1 MTVSELNEQAK
12 SLLESHF
19 PGIEVVGE
27 ISRFTRQPTSG
38 HWYFTLKDEKAS
50 ISCAMFKSTALR
62 VKFIPKDGLKVII
75 TGKVSI
81 YSPTGNYQII
91 AASMKLAGEGELEA
105 KFSALKQKLSDEGLF
120 AEEHKKPLPKF
131 PQKIA
136 FLTSLSS
143 AAYQDM
149 LRVARDRFALV
160 KIDAYSVF
168 VQGENTASS
177 VISALKTADKKD
189 YDCIVI
195 ARGGGSKEDL
205 WGFNDENLARA
216 IFAAHTP
223 VISAIGHEID
233 FSISDFVADH
243 RSLTP
248 TAAMMDLLPDVNTL
262 LQDLSGADNFLIN
275 FINSC
280 FKKCENALN
289 VANLSLKTKSV
300 DSKILKFENDLR
312 EGESKLK
319 NFIKFRLSNFENRL
333 NLNTQILKSKA
344 KFFEITKN
352 LVSISKDGKIVNLK
366 DLKSGENF
374 EISSQEIS
382 KQAKIL

>member
-91 AASMKLAGEGELEA
+91 AASMKLAGEGELDA
-105 KFSALKQKLSDEGLF
+105 KFNALKQKLSDEGLF

-177 VISALKTADKKD
+177 VISALKTADK
-189 YDCIVI
+189 
-195 ARGGGSKEDL
+195 
-205 WGFNDENLARA
+205 N
-216 IFAAHTP
+216 
-223 VISAIGHEID
+223 
-233 FSISDFVADH
+233 
-243 RSLTP
+243 SLRR
-248 TAAMMDLLPDVNTL
+248 NRR
-262 LQDLSGADNFLIN
+262 
-275 FINSC
+275 C
-280 FKKCENALN
+280 F
-289 VANLSLKTKSV
+289 
-300 DSKILKFENDLR
+300 
-312 EGESKLK
+312 
-319 NFIKFRLSNFENRL
+319 
-333 NLNTQILKSKA
+333 
-344 KFFEITKN
+344 
-352 LVSISKDGKIVNLK
+352 
-366 DLKSGENF
+366 
-374 EISSQEIS
+374 
-382 KQAKIL
+382 

>member
-120 AEEHKKPLPKF
+120 AEEYKKPLPKF

-189 YDCIVI
+189 YDCIII

-312 EGESKLK
+312 EGESKLE

-352 LVSISKDGKIVNLK
+352 LVSISKNGKIVNLK

>member
-91 AASMKLAGEGELEA
+91 AASMKLAGEGELDA
-105 KFSALKQKLSDEGLF
+105 KFNALKQKLSDEGLF

-312 EGESKLK
+312 EGESKLE

-366 DLKSGENF
+366 DLKSGDNF

>member
-91 AASMKLAGEGELEA
+91 AASMKLAGEGELDA
-105 KFSALKQKLSDEGLF
+105 KFNALKQKLSDEGLF

-189 YDCIVI
+189 YDCIII

-366 DLKSGENF
+366 DLKSGDNF

>member
-50 ISCAMFKSTALR
+50 ISCAMFKSTALK

-91 AASMKLAGEGELEA
+91 AASMKLAGEGELDA
-105 KFSALKQKLSDEGLF
+105 KFNALKQKLSDEGLF

-189 YDCIVI
+189 YDCIII

-366 DLKSGENF
+366 DLKSGDNF

>member
-27 ISRFTRQPTSG
+27 ISRFTRQPASG

-91 AASMKLAGEGELEA
+91 AASMKLAGEGELDA
-105 KFSALKQKLSDEGLF
+105 KFNALKQKLSDEGLF
-120 AEEHKKPLPKF
+120 AEEYKKPLPKF

-189 YDCIVI
+189 YDCIII

-366 DLKSGENF
+366 DLKSGDNF

>member
-91 AASMKLAGEGELEA
+91 AASMKLAGEGELDA
-105 KFSALKQKLSDEGLF
+105 KFNALKQKLSDEGLF

-189 YDCIVI
+189 YDCIII

-248 TAAMMDLLPDVNTL
+248 TAAMMDLLPDANTL

-312 EGESKLK
+312 EGESKLE

-333 NLNTQILKSKA
+333 NLNAQVLKSKA

-366 DLKSGENF
+366 DLKSGDNF

>member
-62 VKFIPKDGLKVII
+62 VEFIPKDGLKVII

-91 AASMKLAGEGELEA
+91 AASMKLAGEGELDA
-105 KFSALKQKLSDEGLF
+105 KFNALRQKLSDEGLF
-120 AEEHKKPLPKF
+120 AKEHKKSLPKF

-160 KIDAYSVF
+160 KIDVYSVF

-189 YDCIVI
+189 YDCIII

-312 EGESKLK
+312 EGESKLE

>member
-1 MTVSELNEQAK
+1 MV
-12 SLLESHF
+12 LLTT
-19 PGIEVVGE
+19 IVRTMR
-27 ISRFTRQPTSG
+27 RFMM
-38 HWYFTLKDEKAS
+38 D
-50 ISCAMFKSTALR
+50 IC
-62 VKFIPKDGLKVII
+62 
-75 TGKVSI
+75 
-81 YSPTGNYQII
+81 
-91 AASMKLAGEGELEA
+91 
-105 KFSALKQKLSDEGLF
+105 
-120 AEEHKKPLPKF
+120 LP
-131 PQKIA
+131 
-136 FLTSLSS
+136 
-143 AAYQDM
+143 
-149 LRVARDRFALV
+149 
-160 KIDAYSVF
+160 
-168 VQGENTASS
+168 
-177 VISALKTADKKD
+177 
-189 YDCIVI
+189 
-195 ARGGGSKEDL
+195 
-205 WGFNDENLARA
+205 
-216 IFAAHTP
+216 
-223 VISAIGHEID
+223 
-233 FSISDFVADH
+233 
-243 RSLTP
+243 
-248 TAAMMDLLPDVNTL
+248 MMDLLPDVNTL

-366 DLKSGENF
+366 DLKSGDNF

>member
-19 PGIEVVGE
+19 PSIEVVGE

-50 ISCAMFKSTALR
+50 ISCAMFKSTALK

-91 AASMKLAGEGELEA
+91 AASMKLAGEGELDA
-105 KFSALKQKLSDEGLF
+105 KFNALRQKLSDEGLF
-120 AEEHKKPLPKF
+120 AEEHKKQLPKF

-366 DLKSGENF
+366 DLKSGDNF

>member
-120 AEEHKKPLPKF
+120 AEEYKKPLPKF

-312 EGESKLK
+312 EGESKLE

-366 DLKSGENF
+366 DLKSGDNF

>member
-50 ISCAMFKSTALR
+50 ISCAMFRSKALM

-91 AASMKLAGEGELEA
+91 AASMKLAGEGELDA
-105 KFSALKQKLSDEGLF
+105 KFNALRQKLSDEGLF
-120 AEEHKKPLPKF
+120 AEEYKKPLPKF

-189 YDCIVI
+189 YDCIII

-312 EGESKLK
+312 EGESKLE

-366 DLKSGENF
+366 DLKSGDNF

>member
-19 PGIEVVGE
+19 TSIEVVGE

-120 AEEHKKPLPKF
+120 AKEHKKPLPKF

-366 DLKSGENF
+366 DLKSGDNF

>member
-1 MTVSELNEQAK
+1 
-12 SLLESHF
+12 
-19 PGIEVVGE
+19 
-27 ISRFTRQPTSG
+27 
-38 HWYFTLKDEKAS
+38 
-50 ISCAMFKSTALR
+50 MFKSTALR
-62 VKFIPKDGLKVII
+62 VEFIPKDGLKVII

-91 AASMKLAGEGELEA
+91 AASMKLAGEGELDA
-105 KFSALKQKLSDEGLF
+105 KFNALRQKLSDEGLF
-120 AEEHKKPLPKF
+120 AKEHKKPLPKF

>member
-19 PGIEVVGE
+19 TSIEVVGE

-120 AEEHKKPLPKF
+120 AEEYKKPLPKF

-189 YDCIVI
+189 YDCIII

-366 DLKSGENF
+366 DLKSGDNF

>member
-50 ISCAMFKSTALR
+50 ISCAMFKSTALK

-91 AASMKLAGEGELEA
+91 AASMKLAGEGELDA
-105 KFSALKQKLSDEGLF
+105 KFNALKQKLSDEGLF

-189 YDCIVI
+189 YDCIII

-344 KFFEITKN
+344 KFFLLTKN

-366 DLKSGENF
+366 DLKSGDNF

>member
-1 MTVSELNEQAK
+1 M
-12 SLLESHF
+12 
-19 PGIEVVGE
+19 
-27 ISRFTRQPTSG
+27 
-38 HWYFTLKDEKAS
+38 
-50 ISCAMFKSTALR
+50 
-62 VKFIPKDGLKVII
+62 
-75 TGKVSI
+75 
-81 YSPTGNYQII
+81 
-91 AASMKLAGEGELEA
+91 
-105 KFSALKQKLSDEGLF
+105 
-120 AEEHKKPLPKF
+120 
-131 PQKIA
+131 
-136 FLTSLSS
+136 
-143 AAYQDM
+143 
-149 LRVARDRFALV
+149 
-160 KIDAYSVF
+160 
-168 VQGENTASS
+168 
-177 VISALKTADKKD
+177 KKD
-189 YDCIVI
+189 YDCIII

-312 EGESKLK
+312 EGESKLE

>member
-105 KFSALKQKLSDEGLF
+105 KFNALMQKLSDEGLF
-120 AEEHKKPLPKF
+120 AEEHKKQLPKF

-189 YDCIVI
+189 YDCIII

>member
-19 PGIEVVGE
+19 PNIEVVGE

-91 AASMKLAGEGELEA
+91 AASMKLAGEGELDA

-120 AEEHKKPLPKF
+120 AEEHKKQLPKF

-168 VQGENTASS
+168 VQGENAASS

-189 YDCIVI
+189 YDCIII